1 MIVFLM
7 KDLKISFLL
16 ILQTLFSFFF
26 IRTLWYNDSLA
37 LSNLKKPFSFIENE
51 GFYRT
56 ALAKSDRYH

>member
-16 ILQTLFSFFF
+16 ILQTLFF
-26 IRTLWYNDSLA
+26 IRTLWYSTTLA
-37 LSNLKKPFSFIENE
+37 LSNFEKPFSFIENE